1 MEWWLLLLIMFS
13 SLMLLMMSGMPVAFC
28 FMVINLVVAVIFWG
42 GEAGLQQIGFSIFAS
57 LAKFALIPVPLFILM
72 GEVMFRSGL
81 GMSMIEALDKW
92 MGRLP
97 GRLGLLSV
105 AAGTLFSATSGSTV
119 GSTALLG
126 SVLTPEMEKRGYKKS
141 MSIGPIIGSGGLAMI
156 VPPSALGVLLASVAE
171 VSVGKLLIAGII
183 PGLIMGALY
192 ATYVITRCYLQPSIA
207 PSYAVTAIPISQK
220 IRFSV
225 RHLLP
230 LGLIIFMVMGFIFLG
245 ITTPSEA
252 AATGAAGCFIL
263 AAANRKLN
271 WKLVK
276 ESFSSTMWIT
286 GMIFM
291 IMASVVAFSQ
301 ILAFSG
307 ATRGLAN
314 FVTSLAASPI
324 AVIILMQVG
333 ALALGTMLSSVA
345 VLMVTI
351 PVYMPIVSMLGFDP
365 IWFLLILLLNLE
377 MGQTTPPFGVI
388 LFAMKGVAP
397 PGTTMGDIY
406 RAGLPFLVCDLVAMM
421 LFIFFPGLVLWL
433 PSVML

>member
-57 LAKFALIPVPLFILM
+57 LTKFALIPVPLFILM

-81 GMSMIEALDKW
+81 GISMIEALDKW

-207 PSYAVTAIPISQK
+207 PSYAVTAISISQK

-276 ESFSSTMWIT
+276 ESFGSTMWIT

-324 AVIILMQVG
+324 AVIILMQAG

-406 RAGLPFLVCDLVAMM
+406 RAGLPFLACDLVAML

-433 PSVML
+433 PRVML